1 MKRLMVCAIAFGVA
15 LSGGI
20 ASAGAG
26 DPDPG
31 FGSAG
36 VVTGGL
42 LDRFLVLGVDPSHRV
57 VVAGSSGAEA
67 AIARYTAT
75 GAPDAS
81 FSGDGRAELG
91 LPNANL
97 HLFDVRTID
106 DGSTLVAG
114 LYKISVIDPAVF
126 FAAKVSSTGAI
137 VDTYG
142 TGGVASSEI
151 YGVFGSPDA
160 AIAPDGSVTLS
171 LQSSGIP
178 INGGFVEFDANGTEF
193 VSPGG
198 AAFDTSVVPPG
209 CVAYGGYA
217 PRAVARPSATQ
228 LIHLGEAILG
238 CDMNTVSAVVVTSM
252 TVGSGSVNWSVMLP
266 FTETFGVDNAAALE
280 IIGGDIVF
288 DTRAGGVTHVHRYT
302 TSGAAVASW
311 GAGGVAT
318 MAAGFGEIGGFASL
332 DGGRIGVVNETD
344 YMAPASSVHIDRLL
358 SNGAVDASFPRVTTP
373 LGGELLASDIAGAAD
388 GGVLITTQTATTGAL
403 RRYSGAS
410 GSALESLTPGRLM
423 DTRAGQTTVDG
434 QFAGIGVR
442 DANSV
447 TELQVGGR
455 GGVPADAEAVVLNVT
470 VTAPAGSGF
479 ITVYPCGQAVPTTS
493 NLNFVAGDTVPN
505 AVVVKMGAGGKV
517 CLFAAESATHLI
529 ADVNGYFP
537 AGSGFESLSPGRL
550 LDSRAGQSTVDGQFA
565 GIGVRDANSVTEL
578 QVGGRGGVPADADA
592 VVLNVTV
599 TGAQGNGFITVYPCG
614 QAVPTTSNLNFV
626 TGDTVPNAV
635 IVKVGAGAK
644 VCLFAAESATHLIA
658 DVNGYFPAGSG
669 FESLSPGRLLDSR
682 AGQSTVDGQF
692 AGIGL
697 RTANSVTELQ
707 VGGRGG
713 VPGDADAVVLNVT
726 VTGAEGNGFITVFP
740 CGQPVPTASNLN
752 FVAGDTVP
760 NAVVVKVGVGGKVCL
775 FAAESATHL
784 IADVN
789 GYFPA

>member
-31 FGSAG
+31 FGTAG

-42 LDRFLVLGVDPSHRV
+42 LDTFGGLAVDSSDRIA
-57 VVAGSSGAEA
+57 VAGSTGGQA
-67 AIARYTAT
+67 AIARYTAAGLPDT
-75 GAPDAS
+75 G
-81 FSGDGRAELG
+81 FSGDGRVELG
-91 LPNANL
+91 LTGVDFTY
-97 HLFDVRTID
+97 FDVRTIAG
-106 DGSTLVAG
+106 GSTLVAG
-114 LYKISVIDPAVF
+114 MYRIDPMDPFSNAF
-126 FAAKVSSTGAI
+126 FTAKVTSTGAL
-137 VDTYG
+137 DGGYG
-142 TGGVASSEI
+142 TGGVGTSPQPFT
-151 YGVFGSPDA
+151 FGHPDG
-160 AIAPDGSVTLS
+160 AIAPDGSITFTL
-171 LQSSGIP
+171 QGIGIP
-178 INGGFVEFDANGTEF
+178 ANGSYVEFSAAGVDSGAYD
-193 VSPGG
+193 SPLY
-198 AAFDTSVVPPG
+198 DTSLVPSG
-209 CVAYGGYA
+209 CSAMGGYA
-217 PRAVARPSATQ
+217 VRGVVRPTATQ
-228 LIHLGEAILG
+228 EIHVGKAILLCG
-238 CDMNTVSAVVVTSM
+238 PDTQERVVLTSQ
-252 TVGSGSVNWSVMLP
+252 TVGTTTINWSVMLP
-266 FTETFGVDNAAALE
+266 LAETLGADDAIALDLV
-280 IIGGDIVF
+280 GGDAMF
-288 DTRAGGVTHVHRYT
+288 ATQGAGATHVHRYT
-302 TSGAAVASW
+302 SSGTPVASW

-318 MAAGFGEIGGFASL
+318 LAAGFGEVGGFNELAN
-332 DGGRIGVVNETD
+332 GRVGIVNGHSYFYT
-344 YMAPASSVHIDRLL
+344 SHTSVLIDRLL
-358 SNGAVDASFPRVTTP
+358 SNGAVDSTFARVSTP
-373 LGGELLASDIAGAAD
+373 LGGEMLASDIAGAAD
-388 GGVLITTQTATTGAL
+388 GGVLVTTQTATTGAL
-403 RRYSGAS
+403 RRYNGAS

-423 DTRAGQTTVDG
+423 DTRAGQSTVDG

-442 DANSV
+442 TANSV

-470 VTAPAGSGF
+470 VTGAEGS
-479 ITVYPCGQAVPTTS
+479 
-493 NLNFVAGDTVPN
+493 
-505 AVVVKMGAGGKV
+505 
-517 CLFAAESATHLI
+517 
-529 ADVNGYFP
+529 
-537 AGSGFESLSPGRL
+537 
-550 LDSRAGQSTVDGQFA
+550 
-565 GIGVRDANSVTEL
+565 
-578 QVGGRGGVPADADA
+578 
-592 VVLNVTV
+592 
-599 TGAQGNGFITVYPCG
+599 GFITVYPCG

-626 TGDTVPNAV
+626 TGDTVANAV
-635 IVKVGAGAK
+635 VVKMGAGGK